1 MKFKTLVLAIM
12 LMSLS
17 VLLLAFEV
25 KYQTPGGKIEELFN
39 RPYHPSVSIYK
50 QQNKK
55 MIKERTL
62 YMPLDFL
69 AEPVVHLAGI
79 DIYEKNRSG
88 IRSTFFTKFSIA
100 DLYSDSSLTVPLPEN
115 AVYGS
120 DIPSYDGK
128 KALIQEYSKDSIK
141 LWLVHV
147 DSVYSDST
155 GQKNPQVT
163 LLLNSG
169 INQSLDDYIQWMPDN
184 SHVLINMVV
193 EQASKPNTENN
204 IPQGPV
210 VFESSGKESQN
221 RTFPNLL
228 KNQTDEDLFEYYAQ
242 SQLCLLDINDG
253 SIRKV
258 FDPMILYNISISPDG
273 RFLLAKEI
281 LKPYSRKVNYYY
293 FPSQWIV
300 LDLEKQSKTILNRT
314 PVIDDLK
321 AGWVQK
327 GIRYYWWNSNSE
339 HNIFQLVTLDDGS
352 PENNNSFKDEVL
364 EIEYPYV
371 IGEQAKLQF
380 LYEESNPQLKSKSI
394 YKSKNNRISMVN
406 YINDDVMLVR
416 ESNWKNKWRKSFLA
430 NIKNYKQYIISD
442 RSSEERYDLPG
453 DIVFQTDLRGNS
465 IPVIQDTCIFF
476 IGNGLSS
483 DSRKPFIDQL
493 NLNNFEKKR
502 LYEFD
507 ETDYVSIIS
516 IHDEKDLSLLI
527 SKENPDTPS
536 NLYTYSIR
544 DSLLQAITHNT
555 DTIPELTQ
563 LQKRV
568 IKYQRAD
575 GVQLSGLLYLPSDYQ
590 PGNRLPLI
598 MSAYPQEYSDPETA
612 SQSTKSDKRYS
623 RPWSSS
629 PLYFCLEGFAVLEDA
644 SFPIIGDPQTVNDTW
659 MTQAIANAHAA
670 IQYLSQ
676 EGIVDSEQVIIQGH
690 SYGAFMVLNLLA
702 HSDLFA
708 GGIARNGAYN
718 RTLTPFGFQKERR
731 NLWEAKS
738 VYLELSPFLFADQI
752 KKPLLLIHSM
762 EDTNP
767 GTFPIQ
773 SQRLFEALEGLG
785 KDCRFVQLP
794 LEDHS
799 YSAKETHLHLLWEYR
814 EFFKKVLKK

>member
-1 MKFKTLVLAIM
+1 M
-12 LMSLS
+12 L
-17 VLLLAFEV
+17 VLLLGVFLSIFAFEA

-39 RPYHPSVSIYK
+39 RPYHPSVSVYQK
-50 QQNKK
+50 LNKK

-69 AEPVVHLAGI
+69 AEPIVHLAGI

-115 AVYGS
+115 AVFGS

-128 KALIQEYSKDSIK
+128 KALVQEYTKDEIK

-169 INQSLDDYIQWMPDN
+169 INQAMDDYIQWMPDN
-184 SHVLINMVV
+184 RHVLISMRV
-193 EQASKPNTENN
+193 ENTVKPDMT
-204 IPQGPV
+204 IALPQGPIV
-210 VFESSGKESQN
+210 LESSGKESQN

-228 KNQTDEDLFEYYAQ
+228 KNQRDEELFEYYAQ
-242 SQLCLLDINDG
+242 SQLCLLDITDG
-253 SIRKV
+253 SIKKV
-258 FDPMILYNISISPDG
+258 FDPMILYDLTISPDG

-300 LDLEKQSKTILNRT
+300 LDLENQTKTILNRT

-327 GIRYYWWNSNSE
+327 GVRYYWWNSNSE

-364 EIEYPYV
+364 EVEYPYV

-394 YKSKNNRISMVN
+394 YKSKNNRISTIN
-406 YINDDVMLVR
+406 YINDDVMLVM
-416 ESNWKNKWRKSFLA
+416 EYNWKNKWRKSFLA
-430 NIKNYKQYIISD
+430 NTKNYKQHIIFD

-453 DIVFQTDLRGNS
+453 NIVFKTDKRGNS

-493 NLNNFEKKR
+493 NLYTFQKSR

-507 ETDYVSIIS
+507 ESDYVSIIS
-516 IHDEKDLSLLI
+516 IHDENDLSLLI

-536 NLYTYSIR
+536 NLYTYSIK
-544 DSLLQAITHNT
+544 DSLLQAITKYSDN
-555 DTIPELTQ
+555 IPELTQ

-575 GVQLSGLLYLPSDYQ
+575 GVQLTGLLYLPSDYQ

-612 SQSTKSDKRYS
+612 SQSTKSDKRYH

-659 MTQAIANAHAA
+659 MSQAISNAHAA

-738 VYLELSPFLFADQI
+738 VYLELSPFLYADQI